1 MPQPLS
7 RRQLLKTS
15 AYGLG
20 TASLVGSLP
29 SDAAAAVPDAG
40 KPAAVRYCL
49 NTSTIREAKLSL
61 PELVNLA
68 ADAGYDGIEP
78 WVNEIDRF
86 IESGGKLADVRKQLE
101 DRNLRMESAIGFPR
115 WAVDDEQERRA
126 GFEEARR
133 GMDLVKQL
141 GGSRI
146 AAPPIGMN
154 AVSAPVL
161 DLRQAAERYHA
172 LLELGVAMEVIPQL
186 EIWGPSKNLS
196 RLAEACFVA
205 VAADHPQA
213 AILPDIYHL
222 YRGGSDFHGLRLLS
236 GEAIQIFH
244 VNDYPASPE
253 REKQTDADR
262 VYPGDGVAP
271 LDLIFGSLRAI
282 GFAGALSL
290 ELFNRDYWKQDPA
303 EVAKTGLR
311 KMKSAFEKSQG

>member
-15 AYGLG
+15 TYGLG
-20 TASLVGSLP
+20 AASLAGPLVS
-29 SDAAAAVPDAG
+29 SSAAEAVPAR
-40 KPAAVRYCL
+40 KPASVRYCL
-49 NTSTIREAKLSL
+49 NTSTVREAKLSL

-78 WVNEIDRF
+78 WINEIDRF
-86 IESGGKLADVRKQLE
+86 VEAGGKLADVRKQLE
-101 DRNLRMESAIGFPR
+101 DRNLRVESAIGFPR

-146 AAPPIGMN
+146 AAPPAGVN
-154 AVSAPVL
+154 AASAPVL
-161 DLRQAAERYHA
+161 DLRQAAERYHD

-186 EIWGPSKNLS
+186 EIWGSSKNLS
-196 RLAEACFVA
+196 HLAEACFVA

-236 GEAIQIFH
+236 GETIQIFH
-244 VNDYPASPE
+244 VNDYPGSPE

-271 LDLIFGSLRAI
+271 LDLIFGSLRQI

-303 EVAKTGLR
+303 VVAKTGLR
-311 KMKSAFEKSQG
+311 KMKAAVEKSQG